1 VRIISMFWGHILVP
15 KPLLP
20 SSLAQAGPAF
30 GQGLRLAL
38 PVLPLTSSSLL
49 PLLSHR

>member
-1 VRIISMFWGHILVP
+1 MFWGGTSLCPNLSFRRVRRVWH
-15 KPLLP
+15 KP
-20 SSLAQAGPAF
+20 AAF